1 MLFEELSLPILL
13 SAGMAIGGVLLVG
26 CCWARDTIRDGMHT
40 MLEGAALA
48 EYQRQE
54 KGQKLDWHI
63 TQFCQ
68 AAWRGQLRVC
78 KAVVEA
84 HPEIVGRE
92 ALNTRPSI
100 LLFVARCLY
109 DRPNINMS
117 RTQALLRAL
126 VQIVLTQAPHCKGQA
141 QLLMRHLVGA
151 SGISKMADMDGTLEQ
166 SLPYRIFVLDAILE
180 VIKENDELKK
190 AFWKACQVS
199 RGSRANKLRTQVLT
213 DVSIVS
219 RLRDVKPPRVEPPA
233 STIAVVMAVSYSG
246 STAVP
251 AAGVA
256 DTSARRRVKQQADG
270 RRSLTAMMEEGRSD
284 VVVAESLMAQAQPP
298 MHPRVAAAMWRA
310 QQQMN
315 KGSHSTTRA
324 SRSTPPAP
332 ASSLPLILSTPATS
346 SMSLQTKTVRLLFKK
361 ELYLPENVRRVI
373 GELSCCFDNSALYLV
388 GGMVS
393 PIVLQSGSKA
403 AKQGKEG
410 RDCDMVVVLPLCP
423 DVSQFEKHLIAAE
436 MQLRKMA
443 DIEAVHCSGV
453 SQKRVGHVVESRSM
467 CCSSRGVKLDI
478 VVMVSNQPTTVSDIR
493 AGRALLHKANV
504 YDVRREKVT
513 GAFYVDDSNDIKW
526 TYHAKRDLL
535 PGTQEKIAEGT
546 PESSRLLAFIIR
558 DVLSSP
564 MLLESPAFTAWF
576 DNLTDEQWMPALA
589 IVQRTHPDVASKWWS
604 VWSDRHRGMMSASSA
619 GEVESTM
626 P

>member
-1 MLFEELSLPILL
+1 
-13 SAGMAIGGVLLVG
+13 
-26 CCWARDTIRDGMHT
+26 
-40 MLEGAALA
+40 
-48 EYQRQE
+48 
-54 KGQKLDWHI
+54 
-63 TQFCQ
+63 
-68 AAWRGQLRVC
+68 
-78 KAVVEA
+78 
-84 HPEIVGRE
+84 
-92 ALNTRPSI
+92 
-100 LLFVARCLY
+100 
-109 DRPNINMS
+109 
-117 RTQALLRAL
+117 
-126 VQIVLTQAPHCKGQA
+126 
-141 QLLMRHLVGA
+141 
-151 SGISKMADMDGTLEQ
+151 
-166 SLPYRIFVLDAILE
+166 
-180 VIKENDELKK
+180 
-190 AFWKACQVS
+190 
-199 RGSRANKLRTQVLT
+199 
-213 DVSIVS
+213 
-219 RLRDVKPPRVEPPA
+219 
-233 STIAVVMAVSYSG
+233 
-246 STAVP
+246 
-251 AAGVA
+251 
-256 DTSARRRVKQQADG
+256 
-270 RRSLTAMMEEGRSD
+270 
-284 VVVAESLMAQAQPP
+284 MAQPS
-298 MHPRVAAAMWRA
+298 MHPRIAAAMWLA
-310 QQQMN
+310 QQ
-315 KGSHSTTRA
+315 GRDDVDSTTYAPRSRRSAPSSSVPRA
-324 SRSTPPAP
+324 PK
-332 ASSLPLILSTPATS
+332 TPATS
-346 SMSLQTKTVRLLFKK
+346 SMSLQIKTVRLLFKK

-535 PGTQEKIAEGT
+535 PGTQAKIAEGT

-564 MLLESPAFTAWF
+564 MLLESPAFTVWF
-576 DNLTDEQWMPALA
+576 GNLTDDQWMPALA

-604 VWSDRHRGMMSASSA
+604 VWSARHRRILSADGGGSVA
-619 GEVESTM
+619 